1 MQLPDFFLVIF
12 YFEYLNAWND
22 CGYLLPV
29 VQTQVLN
36 ILYLYIN
43 KNQDIIYIICCY
55 LYFDIFNIWPINFFK
70 KGNFLKKDLVKMI

>member
-1 MQLPDFFLVIF
+1 MQLPDFFLVIS

-29 VQTQVLN
+29 VQTQILN

-43 KNQDIIYIICCY
+43 KNQDM
-55 LYFDIFNIWPINFFK
+55 LYT
-70 KGNFLKKDLVKMI
+70 